1 MRLVFFWDAIE
12 HVSRLARVLRQP
24 RGNAMLVGVGGSGK
38 QSLTRFAAYLAE
50 MKCFQIELTKGYGYM
65 EFREDLKKLYF
76 VAGCDGVPVV
86 FLFADTQIV
95 VEAFIEDM
103 NNILNSGE
111 VPNLFAS
118 DEWEK
123 IISQCA
129 VSPPCIQISPHPTT
143 HFVALP
149 SYRRT
154 FSLSPQS
161 APVLPRRR
169 AAGNQG
175 QYQVPLYLT
184 CPREP
189 AHRLVH
195 VPCGLGLPRAL
206 SHVSFFD

>member
-1 MRLVFFWDAIE
+1 MFFWDAIE

-50 MKCFQIELTKGYGYM
+50 MKCFQIELTKGYGYT

-76 VAGCDGVPVV
+76 IAGCDGVPVV

-129 VSPPCIQISPHPTT
+129 DARLCPCLPSPP
-143 HFVALP
+143 P
-149 SYRRT
+149 SSERT
-154 FSLSPQS
+154 NPDP
-161 APVLPRRR
+161 APS
-169 AAGNQG
+169 
-175 QYQVPLYLT
+175 
-184 CPREP
+184 C
-189 AHRLVH
+189 
-195 VPCGLGLPRAL
+195 
-206 SHVSFFD
+206 S